1 MAADPLILPS
11 LLANRGFTT
20 VYFSQRAQHGATHA
34 MTVSVAVVGAIALL
48 GLGLVWLLPR
58 SAPPDQH

>member
-1 MAADPLILPS
+1 
-11 LLANRGFTT
+11 
-20 VYFSQRAQHGATHA
+20 
-34 MTVSVAVVGAIALL
+34 MTVSVAVVGAIALA

>member
-1 MAADPLILPS
+1 MNVWLGRTRS
-11 LLANRGFTT
+11 FR
-20 VYFSQRAQHGATHA
+20 